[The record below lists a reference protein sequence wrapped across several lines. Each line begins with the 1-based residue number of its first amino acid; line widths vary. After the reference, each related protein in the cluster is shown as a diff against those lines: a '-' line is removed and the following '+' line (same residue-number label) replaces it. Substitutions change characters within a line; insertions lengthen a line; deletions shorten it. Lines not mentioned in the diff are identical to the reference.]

1 MAKVAA
7 VMAMT
12 HSPGLTGWFDAAPQ
26 EEQTM
31 ALSAFQAMRDHLDER
46 RIDLLLIVG
55 NDHLL
60 NWPLSNTPEYTVGV
74 DQTHIGPAD
83 CYDEWLGLA
92 KYQVPGHADLA
103 RYIVNQSARHGLAMA
118 HKRDMQ
124 FDDSVSVPLAYLNP
138 DMGRPMVPITMNCTV
153 PPIPDMRRAYEVGLI
168 LRRVIEDFEG
178 DERVAVIAT
187 GGLSHEPG
195 GPRYFFI
202 DEDFDRWFL
211 EHLQG
216 GDHESLLTACT
227 LEKMEQAGS
236 GGTAELLAWAL
247 ALAFTKGPA
256 DVLGYAPSHSWRS
269 GTGFVIWPE
278 LAEIT

>member
-1 MAKVAA
+1 
-7 VMAMT
+7 
-12 HSPGLTGWFDAAPQ
+12 
-26 EEQTM
+26 M

-46 RIDLLLIVG
+46 QIDLLVIVG

-74 DQTHIGPAD
+74 DEKHTGPAD
-83 CYDEWLGLA
+83 WYDEWLGLE
-92 KYQVPGHADLA
+92 KYQVPGHGALA
-103 RYIVNQSARHGLAMA
+103 RFVVNQSARHGLAMA

-138 DMGRPMVPITMNCTV
+138 GMNRPIVPITLNCTV
-153 PPIPDMRRAYEVGLI
+153 PPIPEMRRAYEVGLI
-168 LRRVIEDFEG
+168 LRQVIHEFDG

-202 DEDFDRWFL
+202 DEEFDLWFL
-211 EHLQG
+211 ELLRG
-216 GDHESLLTACT
+216 GDHEKLLTQCT
-227 LEKMEQAGS
+227 LEKMEDAGS

-256 DVLGYAPSHSWRS
+256 EVLGYAPSHAWRS
-269 GTGFVIWPE
+269 GTGFAIWPDM
-278 LAEIT
+278 A